1 LETSLKKTIKGLAKL
16 TRFCDYGYYV
26 MVPSLLGVA
35 AANGSFSWQLLL
47 VLLANWMAVG
57 FAYMVNDIEDAPDD
71 AFSTNRVK
79 SNPISS
85 GLVAPKTARI
95 AALLIGL
102 SAAGL
107 FAGLGVWPFIFG
119 MISLTFG
126 FLYSV
131 KYVQLKS
138 MAFFDIV
145 IHSLL
150 LSGLP
155 FLCGYFSFSSR
166 LNRVWFWPFVFV
178 VVIHIYLQLQRDL
191 NDLRSASKTKKGRT
205 VLHLGERSVTSLMIA
220 TAILGAF
227 TGMVT
232 LFLIDVIPAWIVLL
246 MAILAVLFIF
256 PVWIK
261 HRREDVEKANEVFWR
276 SAVERAA
283 ALALFLYFI
292 LPWLD
297 QVFQLGYF

>member
-1 LETSLKKTIKGLAKL
+1 LKKTIKGLAKL

-35 AANGSFSWQLLL
+35 AAKGSFSWQLLL

-95 AALLIGL
+95 AALLMGL
-102 SAAGL
+102 SAAIS

-138 MAFFDIV
+138 MAFLILSFIV
-145 IHSLL
+145 CCYLDYL
-150 LSGLP
+150 
-155 FLCGYFSFSSR
+155 FC
-166 LNRVWFWPFVFV
+166 
-178 VVIHIYLQLQRDL
+178 VVIFLSPHV
-191 NDLRSASKTKKGRT
+191 STGFGFGR
-205 VLHLGERSVTSLMIA
+205 LCLWSPSISICSCSMI
-220 TAILGAF
+220 
-227 TGMVT
+227 
-232 LFLIDVIPAWIVLL
+232 
-246 MAILAVLFIF
+246 
-256 PVWIK
+256 
-261 HRREDVEKANEVFWR
+261 
-276 SAVERAA
+276 
-283 ALALFLYFI
+283 
-292 LPWLD
+292 
-297 QVFQLGYF
+297 